1 MALKGISV
9 GALFGSLRRPGI
21 WALAT
26 ATLASVILGTGAYV
40 TAHRD
45 RQGVLAEA
53 AEGQENLATVIA
65 EQVRQ
70 SIAAAN
76 LVLDT
81 VAEDAIAAHAETPAE
96 FRQRLSQREIY
107 DRLRDRIK
115 GLPQIDV
122 ISIVD
127 VDGNNFNFTR
137 SYPPPPI
144 NLADRDYFTAHKTG
158 TATPLFVSMPVQNRG
173 NGTWTFYLSRSIRN
187 SKDEFV
193 GLVLTGIKP
202 SFFED
207 FFHTV
212 RMSDRAAISLLR
224 DDGILLARYPQVD
237 SAMGRSFKD
246 APSFRTLRVYPN
258 GGTMRTD
265 EPRTS
270 DGEREPRVLAVKP
283 VTGLPVVVNVSN
295 AERLILDEWDER
307 TNILYTGTAM
317 GIALL
322 LTLGA
327 IAFALLE
334 GRELM
339 MADLQQSKKE
349 AENASMAKSRF
360 LASMSHEIRTP
371 MNAVLGLAGVLLD
384 TPLSSEQRRNV
395 RLIRDAGDNLL
406 ALLND
411 ILDLSK
417 LEASKVEIEN
427 IAFDPISLTRGA
439 ADLLSPRTAAK
450 NLMFE
455 VTMAPD
461 MPTAVRGDP
470 SRIRQILFNV
480 MSNAIK
486 FTDRGKVSVH
496 AQLLARND
504 DTYLIGWR
512 IVDTG
517 IGISKDR
524 IDTLFDEFVQAEAS
538 ISRRFGGTGLGLP
551 ICKRLVDIMQGNI
564 AVSSILGTGTT
575 VEFRLPLAIADA
587 TDLQVS
593 REAVDGDPTVTADML
608 DRLDRPIRI
617 LLAEDNSTN
626 QLVVATMLKHPKIL
640 LNIVANG
647 IEAVEAVARFDYD
660 LILMDVAMP
669 EMDGLEA
676 TRRIRVCGGRYA
688 KLPIIAFTANA
699 YSEDIA
705 ACCGAGMDD
714 FITKP
719 VRKEAL
725 LLTVL
730 RHMMA
735 GTAVSGHMMAED
747 TKPIR
752 SVASFDPEVLHELIA
767 TLGPE
772 PVKRIVTNFIRFTQ
786 DDLKAMAGLT
796 KEPSQLLIKAHSL
809 KSSAAMVGAGRLSIL
824 AESMEET
831 LRNNGTVDAT
841 AIDGLDEALRTYREH
856 AGVQTVMAS

>member
-1 MALKGISV
+1 V
-9 GALFGSLRRPGI
+9 

-26 ATLASVILGTGAYV
+26 AAFASVILGTGAYV

-45 RQGVLAEA
+45 REGVLAEA
-53 AEGQENLATVIA
+53 AEDQENLATVLA

-70 SIAAAN
+70 AITAAN

-144 NLADRDYFTAHKTG
+144 NLADRDYFAAHKTG
-158 TATPLFVSMPVQNRG
+158 TAAPLFVSVPVQNRG
-173 NGTWTFYLSRSIRN
+173 NGTGTFYLSRGIRN
-187 SKDEFV
+187 ADDQFV

-224 DDGILLARYPQVD
+224 DDGILLARYPHVD
-237 SAMGRSFKD
+237 AAMGHSFKD
-246 APSFRTLRVYPN
+246 APSFRTLRLYPN

-270 DGEREPRVLAVKP
+270 TGESESRVLAVKP
-283 VTGLPVVVNVSN
+283 VTGLPLVVNVSN
-295 AERLILDEWDER
+295 AESLILGEWEDR

-317 GIALL
+317 GIALF

-327 IAFALLE
+327 IAFAFLE
-334 GRELM
+334 GRVLM
-339 MADLQQSKKE
+339 MVDLQLSKKE

-384 TPLSSEQRRNV
+384 SPLSSEQQRNV

-427 IAFDPISLTRGA
+427 IAFDPISLTRSA
-439 ADLLSPRTAAK
+439 ADLLSPRAAAK
-450 NLMFE
+450 NLTFD

-461 MPTAVRGDP
+461 MPTAARGDP

-480 MSNAIK
+480 ISNAIK
-486 FTDRGKVSVH
+486 FTDRGNVGVH
-496 AQLLARND
+496 TQLLARND

-512 IVDTG
+512 IVDSG

-551 ICKRLVDIMQGNI
+551 ICKRLVDIMRGHI
-564 AVSSILGTGTT
+564 AVSSVLGTGTT

-587 TDLQVS
+587 SDVQINSEV
-593 REAVDGDPTVTADML
+593 ADGDPAVTTDML
-608 DRLDRPIRI
+608 DRLDRPVRV

-647 IEAVEAVARFDYD
+647 MEALEAVTHFDYD

-676 TRRIRVCGGRYA
+676 TRKIRLLGGRCMS
-688 KLPIIAFTANA
+688 LPIIAFTANA
-699 YSEDIA
+699 YSDDIA
-705 ACCGAGMDD
+705 ACREAGMND

-730 RHMMA
+730 RHVMA
-735 GTAVSGHMMAED
+735 GSAVSAGISGD
-747 TKPIR
+747 FQPIIR
-752 SVASFDPEVLHELIA
+752 SVDSFDPESFRSLVE

-772 PVKRIVTNFIRFTQ
+772 PMKRIVTNFIRLTQ
-786 DDLKAMAGLT
+786 AELKAMADLRKDT
-796 KEPSQLLIKAHSL
+796 SQLLIKAHSL
-809 KSSAAMVGAGRLSIL
+809 KSSAAMVGAGRLSAL

-831 LRNNGTVDAT
+831 LRSNGT
-841 AIDGLDEALRTYREH
+841 IDVRGIEALGDALRGYCEQAEVKTL
-856 AGVQTVMAS
+856 MAA